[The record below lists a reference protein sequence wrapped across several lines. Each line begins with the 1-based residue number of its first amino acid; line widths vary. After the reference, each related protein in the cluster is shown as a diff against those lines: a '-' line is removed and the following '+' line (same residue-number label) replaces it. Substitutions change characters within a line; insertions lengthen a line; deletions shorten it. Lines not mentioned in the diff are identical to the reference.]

1 MISGNIALLV
11 VAKKELP
18 PIIFSALKII
28 KALNFSQ
35 HPDGQFEEAG
45 VLFKTFT
52 APTVLPHERKPET
65 HKEFIDIQFVIS
77 GKECVEFCAMDNI
90 TPTESFPEQDNY
102 FYTRSMLSMNRIE
115 INHGDFVVF
124 FPWDIHAPLC
134 HDTECQ
140 QIRKI
145 VAKVPLS
152 AL

>member
-1 MISGNIALLV
+1 MISGHISQLV
-11 VAKKELP
+11 VAQKEFP
-18 PIIFSALKII
+18 PIIFSTLKII
-28 KALNFSQ
+28 KALDFSQ
-35 HPDGQFEEAG
+35 HPDGQFEKNG

-65 HKEFIDIQFVIS
+65 HKEFIDIQFVIT
-77 GKECVEFCAMDNI
+77 GKERVEFCSTGNI
-90 TPTESFPEQDNY
+90 KPSESHPEQDNY
-102 FYTRSMLSMNRIE
+102 FYTRSSVSLDGIDMN
-115 INHGDFVVF
+115 NGDFVVF

>member
-1 MISGNIALLV
+1 MISGNISQLV

-18 PIIFSALKII
+18 PIVFSALERI
-28 KALNFSQ
+28 KALDFSQ
-35 HPDGQFEEAG
+35 HADGQFEQNG

-52 APTVLPHERKPET
+52 ASTVLSQVRKPET

-77 GKECVEFCAMDNI
+77 GKERIEFCTMDNI
-90 TPTESFPEQDNY
+90 KPCESLPEQDNY
-102 FYTRSMLSMNRIE
+102 FYERTALSLNSIEMNR
-115 INHGDFVVF
+115 GDFVVF

-134 HDTECQ
+134 HEFECQ